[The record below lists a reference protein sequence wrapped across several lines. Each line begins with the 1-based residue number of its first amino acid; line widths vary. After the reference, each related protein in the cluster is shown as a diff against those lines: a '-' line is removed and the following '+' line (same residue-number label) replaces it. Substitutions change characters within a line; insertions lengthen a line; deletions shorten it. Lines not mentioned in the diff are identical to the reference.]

1 MSKLALLS
9 LVLAALFF
17 GSGSPAAADAAC
29 EQACNVAGSQCS
41 ENCGNDYWCVQEC
54 DQVRDSCCED
64 CQLCPSTRDYS
75 TTTVLSR
82 SYTNRNGCYQDH
94 LYLGGGRRYYE
105 YYTKERKNNYRETT
119 QCNGS
124 TSTQLLS
131 SSTYNY
137 YCWVRGNTGGDTCSF
152 PAPNYLFICH

>member
-1 MSKLALLS
+1 MRKLSLFLFLCLFGAVDALL
-9 LVLAALFF
+9 
-17 GSGSPAAADAAC
+17 ADAAC
-29 EQACNVAGSQCS
+29 DEQCS
-41 ENCGNDYWCVQEC
+41 ADYWTCSDNCGPFGG
-54 DQVRDSCCED
+54 SLCEQQCSD
-64 CQLCPSTRDYS
+64 ALSVCLYHCGQCPSTRDYS

-94 LYLGGGRRYYE
+94 LYLSGGRRYYE

-124 TSTQLLS
+124 KSTQLLS

-137 YCWVRGNTGGDTCSF
+137 YCWVRGNTGADACSY
-152 PAPNYLFICH
+152 PAPNYLFICY